1 MEPEETVATAPR
13 EERPFHDDGDDD
25 DDSALDHEVQMS
37 TFGGQLGM
45 HDSDLSSSGSEDE
58 GDSDDDEEEEV

>member
-1 MEPEETVATAPR
+1 MEPEENVATAPR
-13 EERPFHDDGDDD
+13 EERPFHDDGDD

-58 GDSDDDEEEEV
+58 GDSDDEEEEV